1 MLRAVHGNRTEAL
14 LGALLEAL
22 PPADPFAPTTI
33 VVGSHLVAR
42 WLSREIALARGIASG
57 LELVT
62 FDRFLE
68 RTWTVAPPD
77 RRPGD
82 RGLAAPLDKR
92 QLAAAIASVLAD
104 AAFVARLPA
113 VAHYLAAAP
122 DAGDRAAPRRV
133 QLAEHVADLA
143 WQYMQSRPEWMGS
156 LLDGR
161 VPKDLAGDDRARW
174 QLALIGEAI
183 RRAEGRVPVP
193 MLPWARKRAK
203 QPAPVLARPVFVFG
217 VSFLQKAQL
226 EALSDLAAGTDV
238 TAFVLD
244 PCAELWDDLTAADP
258 LVLTQWGRAVRGT
271 LSALVERTGGDIDD
285 AFAEAAPRNA
295 RELLLADV
303 LHRRP
308 PQVVAGAPPGV
319 RVLACPDPRREL
331 EVVAS
336 KIRRHLDD
344 DPSRSAHEI
353 AVWIAS
359 DADRYLAQAPA
370 AFEAVGVP
378 HHLIDAP
385 LDDRGRIA
393 EAVMA
398 LLELPTGTMAR
409 RELLRV
415 MTHPAVLAAHP
426 HVDPD
431 DWVRWT
437 ERLGIVHGADRSA
450 HQATYLAEHPGR
462 FHWDQGVRR
471 LALGAF
477 MRGDSPATI
486 GEYTLMPEEVRPE
499 QHASAATYAL
509 MVRSLCSDTAW
520 LAKHE
525 ATLTEW
531 ADILVAL
538 VDSYIARDG
547 DDAKRDVERIRS
559 MLAGIAHVDLDG
571 RRVGFREAREHA
583 VRRLGDAKGNRGEPL
598 AHGVMVAPIAAMRA
612 IPARVVFVVG
622 LAEGAFPAGD
632 QPSSLDI
639 REPKPGDISPRDRDR
654 HAFLEI
660 VLGARDALYL
670 SYVAAE
676 PKSGQVLG
684 PSSVVLELADALAPY
699 VGAPSSREA
708 LELVTQRQPLHRWMQ
723 VETDATLP
731 PGVARE
737 RWAVRVRDAMRSH
750 LRGHG
755 WAIPD
760 EDGVHALLDARPEL
774 RAALGL
780 LDAPPAPPAVTARPI
795 ALTTLRGFL
804 ESPVQA
810 WAQAVLGL
818 DELPDDE
825 AIEHSD
831 EPFDVDAKAR
841 ALVLREV
848 LASHLREPDRDL
860 AAIYDGVV
868 ADLELRGQFPVG
880 VFGSA
885 ARGKDLD
892 TLRAWRE
899 ELGPIEVGAATRLAF
914 GRSTSKIADLRAALP
929 LDLGGGRSVRLVG
942 QTELLLA
949 QGESYLSVVPLVGT
963 ATKKGHQHLRGA
975 FDHLVL
981 AASGLATRGHAH
993 VLLDR
998 DGNALRVEHAPWRS
1012 EDARAFL
1019 AALVCELLDQP
1030 HGYAL
1035 PFDQLVRALERKAV
1049 AVDRDP
1055 KKSLKFGPVQRVDG
1069 LALPVDPVA
1078 LAERRLRPLIERMT
1092 GDHSIGEVK

>member
-1 MLRAVHGNRTEAL
+1 
-14 LGALLEAL
+14 
-22 PPADPFAPTTI
+22 
-33 VVGSHLVAR
+33 
-42 WLSREIALARGIASG
+42 
-57 LELVT
+57 
-62 FDRFLE
+62 
-68 RTWTVAPPD
+68 
-77 RRPGD
+77 
-82 RGLAAPLDKR
+82 
-92 QLAAAIASVLAD
+92 
-104 AAFVARLPA
+104 
-113 VAHYLAAAP
+113 
-122 DAGDRAAPRRV
+122 
-133 QLAEHVADLA
+133 
-143 WQYMQSRPEWMGS
+143 
-156 LLDGR
+156 
-161 VPKDLAGDDRARW
+161 VPKDLAGAERARW
-174 QLALIGEAI
+174 QIVLVAEAI
-183 RRAEGRVPVP
+183 RRAGDRVPVP

-203 QPAPVLARPVFVFG
+203 QPAPVVARPVFVFG

-226 EALSDLAAGTDV
+226 EALSDLASGTDV
-238 TAFVLD
+238 TVFVLD
-244 PCAELWDDLTAADP
+244 PCAELWDDLTTADP

-285 AFAEAAPRNA
+285 AFVETEPRSA
-295 RELLLADV
+295 RELLLSDV

-308 PQVVAGAPPGV
+308 PQAIAEASHGV
-319 RVLACPDPRREL
+319 TVLACSDPRREI
-331 EVVAS
+331 EVVAA
-336 KIRRHLDD
+336 KIRHHLDE
-344 DPSRSAHEI
+344 DPTLSAHEV

-393 EAVMA
+393 EAVLA
-398 LLELPTGTMAR
+398 LLELPTGTLAR

-437 ERLGIVHGADRSA
+437 ERLGIVHGADRGA
-450 HQATYLAEHPGR
+450 HTETYLAEHPGR

-477 MRGDSPATI
+477 MRGDGPVTI
-486 GEYTLMPEEVRPE
+486 GEYTVMPEEVRPE

-509 MVRSLCSDTAW
+509 LVRSLCNDTAW

-525 ATLTEW
+525 ATLTAW
-531 ADILVAL
+531 ADVFVAL
-538 VDSYIARDG
+538 VDSYIARASDE
-547 DDAKRDVERIRS
+547 AKRDVERVRS

-583 VRRLGDAKGNRGEPL
+583 VRRLADTKGNRGEPL
-598 AHGVMVAPIAAMRA
+598 AAGVMVAPIAAMRA
-612 IPARVVFVVG
+612 IPFRVVCIVG

-632 QPSSLDI
+632 QPSALDV

-654 HAFLEI
+654 HAFLEV

-676 PKSGQVLG
+676 PKSGQALG

-699 VGAPSSREA
+699 VGAPSSKEA
-708 LELVTQRQPLHRWMQ
+708 LELITQRQPLHRWTQ
-723 VETDATLP
+723 AASDATLP
-731 PGVARE
+731 AGVASE
-737 RWAVRVRDAMRSH
+737 QWAVRVRDAMRAH

-760 EDGVHALLDARPEL
+760 EDGIHALLDAQPPL

-780 LDAPPAPPAVTARPI
+780 LDAPPAPPPVTARPI
-795 ALTTLRGFL
+795 GLTTLRGFL

-825 AIEHSD
+825 TIEHSD
-831 EPFDVDAKAR
+831 EPFDVDAPAR

-848 LASHLREPDRDL
+848 LASHLRAPEQDL
-860 AAIYDGVV
+860 EAVYDAVV

-885 ARGKDLD
+885 ARGKDID

-899 ELGPIEVGAATRLAF
+899 KLGPIEVGAATRLAF
-914 GRSTSKIADLRAALP
+914 GRSTSKVADLRAAIP

-949 QGESYLSVVPLVGT
+949 SDGRYTSVVPLVGDGG
-963 ATKKGHQHLRGA
+963 KKDHRHLRGA
-975 FDHLVL
+975 FDHVVL
-981 AASGLATRGHAH
+981 AAAELATQGHAH

-998 DGNALRVEHAPWRS
+998 DGKAWRVEHAPWRPD
-1012 EDARAFL
+1012 DARAFL
-1019 AALVCELLDQP
+1019 AELVRELIDQP

-1035 PFDQLVRALERKAV
+1035 PFDQLVRALEGKSLELH
-1049 AVDRDP
+1049 RDP
-1055 KKSLKFGPVQRVDG
+1055 KKSVRFGPIQRLDG
-1069 LALPVDPVA
+1069 LALPDDAVVI
-1078 LAERRLRPLIERMT
+1078 AERRLRPLIERMT

>member
-68 RTWTVAPPD
+68 HTWDVPSLD
-77 RRPGD
+77 R
-82 RGLAAPLDKR
+82 R

-133 QLAEHVADLA
+133 QLAEHIADLA

-174 QLALIGEAI
+174 QIALVAEAI
-183 RRAEGRVPVP
+183 RRADGRVPVP
-193 MLPWARKRAK
+193 MLPWARKRARLS
-203 QPAPVLARPVFVFG
+203 APVIVRPVFVFG

-238 TAFVLD
+238 TVFVLD
-244 PCAELWDDLTAADP
+244 PCAELWDDLTPADP

-271 LSALVERTGGDIDD
+271 LSALVERTGGDIED
-285 AFAEAAPRNA
+285 AFVENESRDA
-295 RELLLADV
+295 RELLLGDV
-303 LHRRP
+303 LHRRA
-308 PQVVAGAPPGV
+308 PQAADVAPGV
-319 RVLACPDPRREL
+319 SVLACPDPRREL
-331 EVVAS
+331 EVVAA
-336 KIRRHLDD
+336 KIRRHLDEE
-344 DPSRSAHEI
+344 PTLSAHEV

-359 DADRYLAQAPA
+359 DAERYLAQAPA

-378 HHLIDAP
+378 QHLIDAP

-393 EAVMA
+393 EAVLA

-431 DWVRWT
+431 DWVHWT
-437 ERLGIVHGADRSA
+437 ERLGIVHGADRTA
-450 HQATYLAEHPGR
+450 HANTYLEDHPGR

-477 MRGDSPATI
+477 MRGDAPATI

-509 MVRSLCSDTAW
+509 MVRSLCNDTAW
-520 LAKHE
+520 LARHE

-538 VDSYIARDG
+538 VDSYIASDRDE
-547 DDAKRDVERIRS
+547 AKRDVERVRA

-598 AHGVMVAPIAAMRA
+598 ANGVMVAPIAAMRA
-612 IPARVVFVVG
+612 IPFRVVFVVG

-632 QPSSLDI
+632 QPSALDM
-639 REPKPGDISPRDRDR
+639 REPKPADISPRDRDR

-684 PSSVVLELADALAPY
+684 PSSVVLELADALTPY
-699 VGAPSSREA
+699 LGAVSTPRAGQSPSRSISAREA
-708 LELVTQRQPLHRWMQ
+708 LELVTARQPLHRWSQ
-723 VETDATLP
+723 PGTLP
-731 PGVARE
+731 PGVVHE
-737 RWAVRVRDAMRSH
+737 QWAVRVRDAMRAH
-750 LRGHG
+750 LRGRG

-760 EDGVHALLDARPEL
+760 EDGVHALLAAQPAL

-795 ALTTLRGFL
+795 ALTTLRGFV
-804 ESPVQA
+804 ESPIQA

-818 DELPDDE
+818 DELPDEE

-848 LASHLREPDRDL
+848 LATHLREPDREL
-860 AAIYDGVV
+860 TGVYDAVV

-899 ELGPIEVGAATRLAF
+899 QLGPIAVGAATRLAF
-914 GRSTSKIADLRAALP
+914 GRSTSKVADLRAAIP

-949 QGESYLSVVPLVGT
+949 AAGRYTSVVPLVGV
-963 ATKKGHQHLRGA
+963 ATKKGHHHLRGA
-975 FDHLVL
+975 FDHVVL
-981 AASGLATRGHAH
+981 AAAGLATQGHSH

-998 DGNALRVEHAPWRS
+998 NGDAYRVEHAPWTA
-1012 EDARAFL
+1012 EEARAFL
-1019 AALVCELLDQP
+1019 AGLVTELLDTP

-1035 PFDQLVRALERKAV
+1035 PFDQLERALAGKPLELS
-1049 AVDRDP
+1049 RDA
-1055 KKSLKFGPVQRVDG
+1055 KKSLKFGPIQRLDG
-1069 LALPVDPVA
+1069 LALPDDA
-1078 LAERRLRPLIERMT
+1078 IAIAERRLRPVVQRMS
-1092 GDHSIGEVK
+1092 GDHSIGEAK

>member
-1 MLRAVHGNRTEAL
+1 MLRAVHGNRAESLLDAL
-14 LGALLEAL
+14 LQAL
-22 PPADPFAPTTI
+22 PEADPFAPTTI
-33 VVGSHLVAR
+33 VVGSHLVSR
-42 WLSREIALARGIASG
+42 WLSREIAIARGIASG

-62 FDRFLE
+62 FDSFLE
-68 RTWTVAPPD
+68 KTWDVPALD
-77 RRPGD
+77 R
-82 RGLAAPLDKR
+82 R

-104 AAFVARLPA
+104 DSVVARLPA
-113 VAHYLAAAP
+113 VSHYLAAAP
-122 DAGDRAAPRRV
+122 DGGDRAAPRRV
-133 QLAEHVADLA
+133 QLADHVADLA

-161 VPKDLAGDDRARW
+161 VPKDLEGDERARW
-174 QLALIGEAI
+174 QVTLIAEAI
-183 RRAEGRVPVP
+183 RRAGRRVPVP

-203 QPAPVLARPVFVFG
+203 QPAPVLPRPVFVFG

-226 EALSDLAAGTDV
+226 EALSDLAATTDV
-238 TAFVLD
+238 TVFVLD
-244 PCAELWDDLTAADP
+244 PCAELWDDLTPADP

-285 AFAEAAPRNA
+285 AFVEAEPRSA
-295 RELLLADV
+295 RELLLSDV
-303 LHRRP
+303 LHRRA
-308 PQVVAGAPPGV
+308 PQVVEAAYGV
-319 RVLACPDPRREL
+319 SVLACPDPRREL
-331 EVVAS
+331 EVVAA
-336 KIRRHLDD
+336 KIRQHLDA
-344 DPSRSAHEI
+344 DPTLSAHEI

-359 DADRYLAQAPA
+359 EGERYLAQAPA

-393 EAVMA
+393 EAVLA

-437 ERLGIVHGADRSA
+437 ERLGIVHGADRTA
-450 HQATYLAEHPGR
+450 HEDTYLADHPGR

-477 MRGDSPATI
+477 MRGDAPATI
-486 GEYTLMPEEVRPE
+486 GEYTVMPEEVRPE

-509 MVRSLCSDTAW
+509 LVRSLCNDAAW
-520 LAKHE
+520 LAMHE

-538 VDSYIARDG
+538 VDSYIARD
-547 DDAKRDVERIRS
+547 DDEARRDVERVRA

-598 AHGVMVAPIAAMRA
+598 ARGVMVAPVAAMRA
-612 IPARVVFVVG
+612 IPFRVVFVVG

-639 REPKPGDISPRDRDR
+639 REPKPGDISARDRDR

-660 VLGARDALYL
+660 MLGARDALYL

-676 PKSGQVLG
+676 PKSGQTLG
-684 PSSVVLELADALAPY
+684 PSSIVLELADALAPY

-708 LELVTQRQPLHRWMQ
+708 LELVTQRQPLHRWSG
-723 VETDATLP
+723 DATLP
-731 PGVARE
+731 PAVVRE
-737 RWAVRVRDAMRSH
+737 QWAVRVRDAMRAH

-760 EDGVHALLDARPEL
+760 EDGVHALLAAQPVL

-780 LDAPPAPPAVTARPI
+780 VDAPPAPPAVTARPV
-795 ALTTLRGFL
+795 ALTTVRGFL
-804 ESPVQA
+804 ESPIQA

-818 DELPDDE
+818 AELADEE

-848 LASHLREPDRDL
+848 LATHLREPDREL

-880 VFGSA
+880 VFGTA

-892 TLRAWRE
+892 TLRAWRK
-899 ELGPIEVGAATRLAF
+899 ELGPIEVGSAMRLAF
-914 GRSTSKIADLRAALP
+914 GRSTSKVADLRAAIP
-929 LDLGGGRSVRLVG
+929 LDLGGGRSVRLIG
-942 QTELLLA
+942 QTELLLD
-949 QGESYLSVVPLVGT
+949 GGGRYTSVVPLVGD
-963 ATKKGHQHLRGA
+963 ASKKGHHHLRGA
-975 FDHLVL
+975 FDHVVL
-981 AASGLATRGHAH
+981 AAAGLAERGHAH

-998 DGNALRVEHAPWRS
+998 NGKALRVDHAPWS
-1012 EDARAFL
+1012 PDDARAFL
-1019 AALVCELLDQP
+1019 AGLVGELLDRP
-1030 HGYAL
+1030 HGYVL
-1035 PFDQLVRALERKAV
+1035 PFEQLVRALEGKQLEL
-1049 AVDRDP
+1049 DRQP
-1055 KKSLKFGPVQRVDG
+1055 SRSLRFGPIQRLDG
-1069 LALPVDPVA
+1069 LALAPDA
-1078 LAERRLRPLIERMT
+1078 IEIAERRLRPLIDRMT
-1092 GDHSIGEVK
+1092 GDHSIGEAR

>member
-1 MLRAVHGNRTEAL
+1 MLRAVHGNRAESLLDAL
-14 LGALLEAL
+14 LHAL
-22 PPADPFAPTTI
+22 PEANPFAPTTI
-33 VVGSHLVAR
+33 VVGSHHVSR

-62 FDRFLE
+62 FDSFLE
-68 RTWTVAPPD
+68 KTWDMPALD
-77 RRPGD
+77 R
-82 RGLAAPLDKR
+82 R

-104 AAFVARLPA
+104 DGVVARLPA

-122 DAGDRAAPRRV
+122 EGGDRAAPRRV
-133 QLAEHVADLA
+133 QLADHVAELA
-143 WQYMQSRPEWMGS
+143 WQYMQSRPEWLPA

-161 VPKDLAGDDRARW
+161 VPKDLDGDPRAHW
-174 QLALIGEAI
+174 QVALIAEAI
-183 RRAEGRVPVP
+183 RRAGGRVPVP

-203 QPAPVLARPVFVFG
+203 QPAPVLSRPVFVFG

-226 EALSDLAAGTDV
+226 EALSDLGAGTDV
-238 TAFVLD
+238 TVFVLD

-285 AFAEAAPRNA
+285 AFVDAAPRNA
-295 RELLLADV
+295 RELLLSDV
-303 LHRRP
+303 LHRRA
-308 PQVVAGAPPGV
+308 PQPVSDAPHGI

-331 EVVAS
+331 EVVAAQ
-336 KIRRHLDD
+336 IRQHLDS
-344 DPSRSAHEI
+344 DPSLSAHQV

-359 DADRYLAQAPA
+359 EGERYLAQAPA

-378 HHLIDAP
+378 LHLIDAP

-393 EAVMA
+393 EAVLA

-450 HQATYLAEHPGR
+450 HEDTYLEDHPGR

-471 LALGAF
+471 LALGAV
-477 MRGDSPATI
+477 MRGDSAAPN
-486 GEYTLMPEEVRPE
+486 GEYTGMPEGVRPE

-509 MVRSLCSDTAW
+509 MVRSLCNDAAW
-520 LAKHE
+520 LATHE
-525 ATLTEW
+525 ATRTDG
-531 ADILVAL
+531 AGILVTL
-538 VDSYIARDG
+538 VDSYIAHDG
-547 DDAKRDVERIRS
+547 DEAKREVERVRS

-583 VRRLGDAKGNRGEPL
+583 MRRLGDAKGNRGEPL
-598 AHGVMVAPIAAMRA
+598 ATGVMVAPIAAMRA
-612 IPARVVFVVG
+612 IPFRVVFVVG

-654 HAFLEI
+654 HAFLEV

-670 SYVAAE
+670 SYVASE
-676 PKSGQVLG
+676 PKSGQALG

-699 VGAPSSREA
+699 LGAPSSRDA
-708 LELVTQRQPLHRWMQ
+708 LDLVTQRQPLHRWSA
-723 VETDATLP
+723 DATLP
-731 PGVARE
+731 PAVVRE
-737 RWAVRVRDAMRSH
+737 QWAVRVRDALRAH
-750 LRGHG
+750 LRGRG

-760 EDGVHALLDARPEL
+760 EDGLHALLDAQPAL
-774 RAALGL
+774 RASLGL
-780 LDAPPAPPAVTARPI
+780 VDAPPAPPAVTARPMS
-795 ALTTLRGFL
+795 LTTLRGFL
-804 ESPVQA
+804 ESPIQA

-818 DELPDDE
+818 DELPDEE

-831 EPFDVDAKAR
+831 EPFDVDAPAR

-848 LASHLREPDRDL
+848 LSDHLRDPSSDLEALYDR
-860 AAIYDGVV
+860 VV

-885 ARGKDLD
+885 ARKKDLR
-892 TLRAWRE
+892 LLQRWRA
-899 ELGPIEVGAATRLAF
+899 ELGLIEVGSAMRLAF
-914 GRSTSKIADLRAALP
+914 GRSTSRSATLYAAIP
-929 LDLGGGRSVRLVG
+929 LELAPGRTVRLVG
-942 QTELLLA
+942 QTELLLK
-949 QGESYLSVVPLVGT
+949 QGNRFTSVVPMVGKGKGD
-963 ATKKGHQHLRGA
+963 KKGRHHLRGA
-975 FDHLVL
+975 LDHVVL
-981 AASGLATRGHAH
+981 AAAGMAPDGHTH
-993 VLLDR
+993 VLLAQE
-998 DGNALRVEHAPWRS
+998 GPALRVDHAPWQP
-1012 EDARAFL
+1012 EEAKGFL
-1019 AALVCELLDQP
+1019 AGIVTELLDAP
-1030 HGYAL
+1030 HGYVL
-1035 PFDQLVRALERKAV
+1035 PFHQLVKALEGKALEL
-1049 AVDRDP
+1049 DRERG
-1055 KKSLKFGPVQRVDG
+1055 LGFGPVKRLDG
-1069 LALPVDPVA
+1069 LAIPDDAVA
-1078 LAERRLRPLIERMT
+1078 IAERRLRPLVERMD
-1092 GDHSIGEVK
+1092 GDHTIGDVK